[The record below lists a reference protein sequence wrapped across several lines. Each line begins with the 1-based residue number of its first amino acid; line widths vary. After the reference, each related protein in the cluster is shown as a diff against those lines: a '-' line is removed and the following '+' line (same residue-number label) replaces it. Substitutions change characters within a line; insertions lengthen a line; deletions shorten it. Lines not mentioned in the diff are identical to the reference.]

1 MLTVGALAELV
12 GPAVAER
19 LMAAWGGHRIP
30 RRTAFRVSRETR
42 DAAIRAALD
51 AGRTYADVA
60 AGFGVSVDTVWR
72 AAKRTA

>member
-1 MLTVGALAELV
+1 MLTAGTLTDLV
-12 GPAVAER
+12 GPIVAAR
-19 LMAAWGGHRIP
+19 LMAEWGGHRIP
-30 RRTAFRVSRETR
+30 RRTASRVSRESR